1 MGDIFLKLLNMSIT
15 AGWLILAVLCIRLLF
30 RKIPKW
36 VNCLLWGVVAI
47 RLICPFSIESQ
58 FSILPST
65 EPIKSSTVVEGEVQN
80 YIPSIDSRLTIVE
93 NTINPMLTETFAY
106 NESDS
111 AAPLQI
117 VTYAAGLVWCCG
129 MVLLIIC
136 AMGSAVKLHKL
147 VKEAVCVRDNIYICD
162 VVKSPFILGIFR
174 PRVYLSS
181 ALRER
186 EMDYILAH
194 ESAHLKRKD
203 HWWKALG
210 YLLLCIHWFNP
221 LCWMAYS
228 LLCKDIELACDEKA
242 AKDMTFHEK
251 KEYSKVLLSC
261 ARQRSL
267 IMVCPLA
274 FGEVGVKERVKS
286 VLNYKKPTLWI
297 MIATVAVL
305 VILAVCF
312 LTNPTREYQIRI
324 TIPAGSTETFCY
336 SDEEISPK
344 GNTLIFYAGEGLGDT
359 EIKLLPVEVKEENAY
374 DELFYITPGMSVKMD
389 VEKGAWFKIGVNIQN
404 PTEESKDVYI
414 SVSNVEVRIASL
426 NDAKDSSLF
435 IEKMPSEKDATQQET
450 FVDMQ
455 VSDILNGSSSVTI
468 SREDASA
475 LRAFFESGGWNEGT
489 SDCLD
494 NYELIFDG
502 NIVRYHSDCGTF
514 NDFVNNRHIELSEEN
529 KAEVNVILEKYISL
543 QAEEMPLENDTIQNI
558 MLYEQPEADKICI
571 KVQPSMI
578 RENTYY
584 YYIPTDKDQEWLSA
598 QVEAL
603 DLEGKPFDR
612 RWEGHKERGWQIIY
626 NDVEIRAFE
635 GGYLYYTYDNENSIM
650 ECFIEAPKLCDY
662 IQIMLM
668 EKVGYQNYDV
678 SKIKDIVSAKL
689 DVKSTFTGGKFYSQ
703 TITDA
708 ETLQKFEEWFR
719 NAEYMYGGT
728 ECETQCA
735 CLELTLANGDVVKL
749 SMATDSCPNF
759 HIDGV
764 AYDYRPVSD
773 WNNSEFYKYF
783 NEIPYAEIGR
793 TDSKAVSDCRQG

>member
-111 AAPLQI
+111 AASLQI

-324 TIPAGSTETFCY
+324 TIPAGSTEAFCY

-344 GNTLIFYAGEGLGDT
+344 GNTLTFYAGEGLGDT
-359 EIKLLPVEVKEENAY
+359 EIALLPVEVREENAY
-374 DELFYITPGMSVKMD
+374 DEPAYITPGMPVKMD
-389 VEKGAWFKIGVNIQN
+389 VEKGAWFKIGVNVQN
-404 PTEESKDVYI
+404 TTDESMDVYV
-414 SVSNVEVRIASL
+414 SVKNVEVRIASV
-426 NDAKDSSLF
+426 KEVGGSSLST
-435 IEKMPSEKDATQQET
+435 EQTPGEENAAQQE
-450 FVDMQ
+450 
-455 VSDILNGSSSVTI
+455 
-468 SREDASA
+468 
-475 LRAFFESGGWNEGT
+475 
-489 SDCLD
+489 
-494 NYELIFDG
+494 
-502 NIVRYHSDCGTF
+502 
-514 NDFVNNRHIELSEEN
+514 
-529 KAEVNVILEKYISL
+529 YISL
-543 QAEEMPLENDTIQNI
+543 QAGEMPVENDTIQNI
-558 MLYEQPEADKICI
+558 MLYEQPEADKVCI

-578 RENTYY
+578 RENAYY

-603 DLEGKPFDR
+603 DLEGQPFDR

-626 NDVEIRAFE
+626 NDMEIRVFE
-635 GGYLYYTYDNENSIM
+635 GGYLYYTYDDEKGMM

-662 IQIMLM
+662 IQIMLT
-668 EKVGYQNYDV
+668 EKIGYQNYDV
-678 SKIKDIVSAKL
+678 SDIKDIVSAKL
-689 DVKSTFTGGKFYSQ
+689 DVKSAFTSGQFYSQ
-703 TITDA
+703 IITDA
-708 ETLQKFEEWFR
+708 ETLQKFEEWFS

-728 ECETQCA
+728 ECGTQYA
-735 CLELTLANGDVVKL
+735 CLELTLANGDVMKL

-773 WNNSEFYKYF
+773 WNNSEFYKCF
-783 NEIPYAEIGR
+783 NEIPWEYE
-793 TDSKAVSDCRQG
+793 

>member
-111 AAPLQI
+111 AASLQI

-261 ARQRSL
+261 AGQRSL

-297 MIATVAVL
+297 MIATIAVL
-305 VILAVCF
+305 VILVVCF

-324 TIPAGSTETFCY
+324 TIPAGSTEAFCY

-344 GNTLIFYAGEGLGDT
+344 GNTLTFYAGEGLGDT
-359 EIKLLPVEVKEENAY
+359 EIALLPVEVREENAY
-374 DELFYITPGMSVKMD
+374 DEPAYITPGMPVKMD
-389 VEKGAWFKIGVNIQN
+389 VEKGAWFKIGVNVQN
-404 PTEESKDVYI
+404 TTDESMDVYV
-414 SVSNVEVRIASL
+414 SVKNVEVRIASVKE
-426 NDAKDSSLF
+426 AGDSSLST
-435 IEKMPSEKDATQQET
+435 EQTPGEEGAAQQE
-450 FVDMQ
+450 
-455 VSDILNGSSSVTI
+455 
-468 SREDASA
+468 
-475 LRAFFESGGWNEGT
+475 
-489 SDCLD
+489 
-494 NYELIFDG
+494 
-502 NIVRYHSDCGTF
+502 
-514 NDFVNNRHIELSEEN
+514 
-529 KAEVNVILEKYISL
+529 YISL
-543 QAEEMPLENDTIQNI
+543 QAGEMPVENDTIQNI
-558 MLYEQPEADKICI
+558 MLYEQPEADKVCI

-578 RENTYY
+578 RENAYY

-603 DLEGKPFDR
+603 DLEGQPFDR

-626 NDVEIRAFE
+626 NDMEIRVFE
-635 GGYLYYTYDNENSIM
+635 GGYLYYTYDDEKGMM

-662 IQIMLM
+662 IQIMLT
-668 EKVGYQNYDV
+668 EKIGYQNYDV
-678 SKIKDIVSAKL
+678 SDIKDIVSAKL
-689 DVKSTFTGGKFYSQ
+689 DVKSAFTSGQFYSQ

-708 ETLQKFEEWFR
+708 ETLQKFEEWFS

-728 ECETQCA
+728 ECGTQYA
-735 CLELTLANGDVVKL
+735 CLELTLANGDVMKL

-773 WNNSEFYKYF
+773 WNNSEFYKCF
-783 NEIPYAEIGR
+783 NEIPWEYE
-793 TDSKAVSDCRQG
+793 

>member
-58 FSILPST
+58 FSILPSA
-65 EPIKSSTVVEGEVQN
+65 EPIKSSAVVEGKVQN
-80 YIPSIDSRLTIVE
+80 YIPYIDSHLTIVE

-106 NESDS
+106 NEADS

-117 VTYAAGLVWCCG
+117 VTYVASLVWGCG

-136 AMGSAVKLHKL
+136 AMGSVIKMHKL
-147 VKEAVCVRDNIYICD
+147 VREAVCVRDNIYICD
-162 VVKSPFILGIFR
+162 AVKSPFILGIVR
-174 PRVYLSS
+174 PKVYFPSTLN
-181 ALRER
+181 ER

-203 HWWKALG
+203 HWWKVLG
-210 YLLLCIHWFNP
+210 YLLLCIYWFNP

-228 LLCKDIELACDEKA
+228 LLCKDIELACDEKV
-242 AKDMTFHEK
+242 AKDMTLHEK
-251 KEYSKVLLSC
+251 KEYSNVLLSC

-267 IMVCPLA
+267 IMMCPLA
-274 FGEVGVKERVKS
+274 FGEIGVKERVKS

-297 MIATVAVL
+297 MIATAAIL

-435 IEKMPSEKDATQQET
+435 IEKMPSEKDAAQQET

>member
-221 LCWMAYS
+221 LCWVAYS

-242 AKDMTFHEK
+242 AKNMTFHEK
-251 KEYSKVLLSC
+251 KEYAKVLLSC
-261 ARQRSL
+261 AGQRSL
-267 IMVCPLA
+267 VMVCPLA

-286 VLNYKKPTLWI
+286 VLNYKKPTVWI
-297 MIATVAVL
+297 MMATAAVF

-312 LTNPTREYQIRI
+312 LTNPT
-324 TIPAGSTETFCY
+324 
-336 SDEEISPK
+336 K
-344 GNTLIFYAGEGLGDT
+344 G
-359 EIKLLPVEVKEENAY
+359 
-374 DELFYITPGMSVKMD
+374 D
-389 VEKGAWFKIGVNIQN
+389 VELQN
-404 PTEESKDVYI
+404 PIDENKDVYE
-414 SVSNVEVRIASL
+414 SVNSPSTEQ
-426 NDAKDSSLF
+426 
-435 IEKMPSEKDATQQET
+435 MPSEEMQE
-450 FVDMQ
+450 
-455 VSDILNGSSSVTI
+455 
-468 SREDASA
+468 
-475 LRAFFESGGWNEGT
+475 
-489 SDCLD
+489 
-494 NYELIFDG
+494 
-502 NIVRYHSDCGTF
+502 
-514 NDFVNNRHIELSEEN
+514 
-529 KAEVNVILEKYISL
+529 
-543 QAEEMPLENDTIQNI
+543 ENDTIQNI
-558 MLYEQPEADKICI
+558 MLYEQPESDKVCI
-571 KVQPSMI
+571 KVQPAMI
-578 RENTYY
+578 AEYAYY

-603 DLEGKPFDR
+603 DLEGQPFDK
-612 RWEGHKERGWQIIY
+612 RWEGHKEKGWQIIY
-626 NDVEIRAFE
+626 NDMEIRVFE
-635 GGYLYYTYDNENSIM
+635 GGYLYYTYDDEKGLK
-650 ECFIEAPKLCDY
+650 ECFIEAPKLCDD
-662 IQIMLM
+662 IQTMLT
-668 EKVGYQNYDV
+668 EEIGYQNYDV
-678 SKIKDIVSAKL
+678 SDIKDIVSAKL
-689 DVKSTFTGGKFYSQ
+689 DVKSAFTGGQFYSQ
-703 TITDA
+703 TITNA
-708 ETLQKFEEWFR
+708 ETLQKFEEWFS
-719 NAEYMYGGT
+719 NAEYMLNGT
-728 ECETQCA
+728 DCGNRYA

-773 WNNSEFYKYF
+773 WNNSEFYKCF
-783 NEIPYAEIGR
+783 NEIPWEYE
-793 TDSKAVSDCRQG
+793 

>member
-221 LCWMAYS
+221 LCWVAYS

-242 AKDMTFHEK
+242 AKNMTFHEK
-251 KEYSKVLLSC
+251 KEYAKVLLSC
-261 ARQRSL
+261 AGQRSL
-267 IMVCPLA
+267 VMVCPLA

-286 VLNYKKPTLWI
+286 VLNYKKPTVWI
-297 MIATVAVL
+297 MMATAAVF

-312 LTNPTREYQIRI
+312 LTNPT
-324 TIPAGSTETFCY
+324 
-336 SDEEISPK
+336 K
-344 GNTLIFYAGEGLGDT
+344 G
-359 EIKLLPVEVKEENAY
+359 
-374 DELFYITPGMSVKMD
+374 D
-389 VEKGAWFKIGVNIQN
+389 VELQN
-404 PTEESKDVYI
+404 PIDENKDVYE
-414 SVSNVEVRIASL
+414 SVNSPSTEQ
-426 NDAKDSSLF
+426 
-435 IEKMPSEKDATQQET
+435 MPSEEMQE
-450 FVDMQ
+450 
-455 VSDILNGSSSVTI
+455 
-468 SREDASA
+468 
-475 LRAFFESGGWNEGT
+475 
-489 SDCLD
+489 
-494 NYELIFDG
+494 
-502 NIVRYHSDCGTF
+502 
-514 NDFVNNRHIELSEEN
+514 
-529 KAEVNVILEKYISL
+529 
-543 QAEEMPLENDTIQNI
+543 ENDTIQNI
-558 MLYEQPEADKICI
+558 MLYEQPESDKVCI
-571 KVQPSMI
+571 KVQPAMI
-578 RENTYY
+578 AEYAYY

-603 DLEGKPFDR
+603 DLEGQPFDK
-612 RWEGHKERGWQIIY
+612 RWEGHKEKGWQIIY
-626 NDVEIRAFE
+626 NDMEIRVFE
-635 GGYLYYTYDNENSIM
+635 GGYLYYTYDDEKGLK
-650 ECFIEAPKLCDY
+650 ECFIEAPKLCDD
-662 IQIMLM
+662 IQTMLT
-668 EKVGYQNYDV
+668 EEIGYQNYDV
-678 SKIKDIVSAKL
+678 SDIKDIVSAKL
-689 DVKSTFTGGKFYSQ
+689 DVKSMFTGGKLYSQ
-703 TITDA
+703 TITDDK
-708 ETLQKFEEWFR
+708 TLQKFEAWFR

-728 ECETQCA
+728 ECGTQCA
-735 CLELTLANGDVVKL
+735 CLELILANGDVVKL

-759 HIDGV
+759 HIGGV
-764 AYDYRPVSD
+764 AYDYRPVTD
-773 WNNSEFYKYF
+773 WNNSEFYKCF
-783 NEIPYAEIGR
+783 NEIPWEYE
-793 TDSKAVSDCRQG
+793 

>member
-58 FSILPST
+58 FSILPSA
-65 EPIKSSTVVEGEVQN
+65 EPIKSSAVVEGKVQN
-80 YIPSIDSRLTIVE
+80 YIPYIDSHLTIVE

-106 NESDS
+106 NEADS

-117 VTYAAGLVWCCG
+117 VTYVASLVWGCG

-136 AMGSAVKLHKL
+136 AMGSVIKMHKL
-147 VKEAVCVRDNIYICD
+147 VREAVCVRDNIYICD
-162 VVKSPFILGIFR
+162 AVKSPFILGIVR
-174 PRVYLSS
+174 PKVYFPSTLN
-181 ALRER
+181 ER

-203 HWWKALG
+203 HWWKVLG
-210 YLLLCIHWFNP
+210 YLLLCIYWFNP

-228 LLCKDIELACDEKA
+228 LLCKDIELACDEKV
-242 AKDMTFHEK
+242 AKDMTLHEK
-251 KEYSKVLLSC
+251 KEYSNVLLSC

-267 IMVCPLA
+267 IMMCPLA

-297 MIATVAVL
+297 MIATAAIL

-312 LTNPTREYQIRI
+312 LANPTREYQIRI

-435 IEKMPSEKDATQQET
+435 IEKMPSEKDAAQQET

-578 RENTYY
+578 REYAYY

-603 DLEGKPFDR
+603 DLEGQPLDR
-612 RWEGHKERGWQIIY
+612 RWEGHKEKGWQIIY
-626 NDVEIRAFE
+626 NDMEIRVFE
-635 GGYLYYTYDNENSIM
+635 GGYLYYTYDDEKGMM

-662 IQIMLM
+662 IQIMLT
-668 EKVGYQNYDV
+668 EKTGYQNYDV
-678 SKIKDIVSAKL
+678 SDIKDIVSAKL
-689 DVKSTFTGGKFYSQ
+689 DVKSAFTGGQFYSQ

-728 ECETQCA
+728 ECGTQCA

-749 SMATDSCPNF
+749 SMATDSFTNF

-773 WNNSEFYKYF
+773 WNTKEF
-783 NEIPYAEIGR
+783 
-793 TDSKAVSDCRQG
+793 

>member
-58 FSILPST
+58 FSILPSA
-65 EPIKSSTVVEGEVQN
+65 EPIKSSAVVEGKVQN
-80 YIPSIDSRLTIVE
+80 YIPYIDSHLTIVE

-106 NESDS
+106 NEADS

-117 VTYAAGLVWCCG
+117 VTYVASLVWGCG

-136 AMGSAVKLHKL
+136 AMGSVIKMHKL
-147 VKEAVCVRDNIYICD
+147 VREAVCVRDNIYICD
-162 VVKSPFILGIFR
+162 AVKSPFILGIVR
-174 PRVYLSS
+174 PKVYFPSTLN
-181 ALRER
+181 ER

-203 HWWKALG
+203 HWWKVLG
-210 YLLLCIHWFNP
+210 YLLLCIYWFNP

-228 LLCKDIELACDEKA
+228 LLCKDIELACDEKV
-242 AKDMTFHEK
+242 AKDMTLHEK
-251 KEYSKVLLSC
+251 KEYSNVLLSC

-267 IMVCPLA
+267 IMLCPLA
-274 FGEVGVKERVKS
+274 FGEIGVKERVKS

-297 MIATVAVL
+297 MIATAAIL

-635 GGYLYYTYDNENSIM
+635 GGYLYYTYDDENGIM

-793 TDSKAVSDCRQG
+793 TDSKAASDCRQG

>member
-1 MGDIFLKLLNMSIT
+1 MGNIFLKLLNMSIT

-30 RKIPKW
+30 RKMPKW
-36 VNCLLWGVVAI
+36 VNCLLWGVVAV

-93 NTINPMLTETFAY
+93 NTINPMLTDTFAY

-111 AAPLQI
+111 AAPLQV
-117 VTYAAGLVWCCG
+117 VTYAAGFVWGCG
-129 MVLLIIC
+129 MILLIIY
-136 AMGSAVKLHKL
+136 AMGSAIKLHKL
-147 VKEAVCVRDNIYICD
+147 VREAVRVRGNIYIGD
-162 VVKSPFILGIFR
+162 AIKSPFILGIVR
-174 PRVYLSS
+174 PRVYLPS
-181 ALRER
+181 ALSEG

-203 HWWKALG
+203 HWWKVLG
-210 YLLLCIHWFNP
+210 YLLLCIYWFNP
-221 LCWMAYS
+221 LCWVAYS
-228 LLCKDIELACDEKA
+228 MLCKDIELACDEKVV
-242 AKDMTFHEK
+242 KEMTFHEK

-297 MIATVAVL
+297 IIATAVVL

-324 TIPAGSTETFCY
+324 TIPAGSTENFCY
-336 SDEEISPK
+336 SDAEISPK
-344 GNTLIFYAGEGLGDT
+344 GNTLTFYVGEGLGDT
-359 EIKLLPVEVKEENAY
+359 EITLLPVEVREENAY
-374 DELFYITPGMSVKMD
+374 DETTYITPGMPVKMD
-389 VEKGAWFKIGVNIQN
+389 VEKGAWFKVGVNIQN
-404 PTEESKDVYI
+404 PTDESKDVYI
-414 SVSNVEVRIASL
+414 SVRNVEVRIASS
-426 NDAKDSSLF
+426 DEAKGNNLF
-435 IEKMPSEKDATQQET
+435 TEKMPSEGDAAEQET
-450 FVDMQ
+450 FADMQ
-455 VSDILNGSSSVTI
+455 VSDILNDSNPVII
-468 SREDASA
+468 SKEDA
-475 LRAFFESGGWNEGT
+475 LIFRTFLESGEWDDSIARCAN
-489 SDCLD
+489 

-502 NIVRYHSDCGTF
+502 NTVKYHSDCGTF
-514 NDFVNNRHIELSEEN
+514 NDFVNNRCLSLSEED
-529 KAEVNVILEKYISL
+529 KVEVNAILEKYISL
-543 QAEEMPLENDTIQNI
+543 QSEEMPVENDSIQNI
-558 MLYEQPEADKICI
+558 MLYEQPEAGKICI

-578 RENTYY
+578 REKAYY
-584 YYIPTDKDQEWLSA
+584 YYIPTDKDQEWLLA

-603 DLEGKPFDR
+603 DLEGKPFDK
-612 RWEGHKERGWQIIY
+612 RWEGHKEKGWQIIY
-626 NDVEIRAFE
+626 NDVEIRTFE
-635 GGYLYYTYDNENSIM
+635 RGYLYYTYDNENGIM
-650 ECFIEAPKLCDY
+650 ECFIEAPQLCDY

-668 EKVGYQNYDV
+668 EEIGYQNYDV
-678 SKIKDIVSAKL
+678 SDIKNIVSAKL
-689 DVKSTFTGGKFYSQ
+689 DVKSTFTGGQFYSQ

-708 ETLQKFEEWFR
+708 ETLQKFEEWFS

-728 ECETQCA
+728 DCGNRCA

-773 WNNSEFYKYF
+773 WRNDEFYKCF
-783 NEIPYAEIGR
+783 NEIPWELKTAN
-793 TDSKAVSDCRQG
+793 

>member
-65 EPIKSSTVVEGEVQN
+65 EPIKSNAVVEGEVQN

-129 MVLLIIC
+129 MVLLIIF

-324 TIPAGSTETFCY
+324 TIPAGSTEAFCY

-344 GNTLIFYAGEGLGDT
+344 GNTLTFYAGEGLGDT
-359 EIKLLPVEVKEENAY
+359 EIALLPVEVREENAY
-374 DELFYITPGMSVKMD
+374 DEPAYITPGMPVKMD
-389 VEKGAWFKIGVNIQN
+389 VEKGAWFKIGVNVQN
-404 PTEESKDVYI
+404 TTDESMDVYV
-414 SVSNVEVRIASL
+414 SVKNVEVRIASV
-426 NDAKDSSLF
+426 KEVGGSSLST
-435 IEKMPSEKDATQQET
+435 EQTPGEENAAQQE
-450 FVDMQ
+450 
-455 VSDILNGSSSVTI
+455 
-468 SREDASA
+468 
-475 LRAFFESGGWNEGT
+475 
-489 SDCLD
+489 
-494 NYELIFDG
+494 
-502 NIVRYHSDCGTF
+502 
-514 NDFVNNRHIELSEEN
+514 
-529 KAEVNVILEKYISL
+529 YISL
-543 QAEEMPLENDTIQNI
+543 QAGEMPVENDTIQNI
-558 MLYEQPEADKICI
+558 MLYEQPEADKVCI

-578 RENTYY
+578 RENAYY

-603 DLEGKPFDR
+603 DLEGQPFDR

-626 NDVEIRAFE
+626 NDMEIRVFE
-635 GGYLYYTYDNENSIM
+635 GGYLYYTYDDEKGMM

-662 IQIMLM
+662 IQIMLT
-668 EKVGYQNYDV
+668 EKIGYQNYDV
-678 SKIKDIVSAKL
+678 SDIKDIVSAKL
-689 DVKSTFTGGKFYSQ
+689 DVKSAFTSGQFYSQ

-708 ETLQKFEEWFR
+708 ETLQKFEEWFS

-728 ECETQCA
+728 ECGTQYA
-735 CLELTLANGDVVKL
+735 CLELTLANGDVMKL

-773 WNNSEFYKYF
+773 WNNSEFYKCF
-783 NEIPYAEIGR
+783 NEIPWEYE
-793 TDSKAVSDCRQG
+793 